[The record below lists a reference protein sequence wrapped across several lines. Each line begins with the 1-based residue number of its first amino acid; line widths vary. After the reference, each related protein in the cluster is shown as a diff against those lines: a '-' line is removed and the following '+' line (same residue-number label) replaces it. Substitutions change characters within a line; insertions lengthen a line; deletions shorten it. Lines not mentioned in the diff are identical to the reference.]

1 MNLERL
7 VDIVSEETGKDLRSK
22 CRDNDHVLARAI
34 FYDLAYNK
42 LLLGSMDA
50 IGKSVG
56 RNHATVIHSLK
67 NVLPYI
73 KSHYKEMNS
82 HRVYLLKKFVIDEDT
97 FDETSQDTIDRITS
111 QYNELKEKYD
121 NLAAELNLNEIENTE
136 ASELISSIRRVPSEK
151 ISILKLR
158 VDAIIKML

>member
-1 MNLERL
+1 MNLEKL
-7 VDIVSEETGKDLRSK
+7 VDIVSEETGKDLRSR

-42 LLLGSMDA
+42 LRLGSMDA

-56 RNHATVIHSLK
+56 RNHATVIHSLN
-67 NVLPYI
+67 NVLPHI
-73 KSHYKEMNS
+73 KNHYREMHS
-82 HRVYLLKKFVIDEDT
+82 VRMHLLNQFVFDEDT
-97 FDETSQDTIDRITS
+97 FDETPQDTIDRITS

-121 NLAAELNLNEIENTE
+121 NLAAELDSNENTE

-151 ISILKLR
+151 LSILKLR
-158 VDAIIKML
+158 VDAIIRML